1 MGRGFS
7 PAAQYNSWMRW
18 SELRRNVGDALHG
31 LFYFRYEQDLR
42 AEAIELNDLF
52 LLMCYME
59 MVGLPNPVTLYLLEV
74 YPHLLSEFHL
84 WHRRMGVDHSP
95 LAQIRCC

>member
-1 MGRGFS
+1 
-7 PAAQYNSWMRW
+7 MRW
-18 SELRRNVGDALHG
+18 SELRQNVRDALHG
-31 LFYFRYEQDLR
+31 LFYFRYEQELR

-74 YPHLLSEFHL
+74 YPHLLDEFHL
-84 WHRRMGVDHSP
+84 WHRRMGVDRSP
-95 LAQIRCC
+95 VASIRCC